1 MAVAGINGHVNV
13 SEFFQQAELASEA
26 SDVADMAEDF
36 VPARVPTSGLM
47 RSSDLAI
54 ANEIETALAE
64 DRLRLMLQ
72 PIVAARTG
80 ETKFYEALIRLERRD
95 GSLVAAS
102 QFVQAAE
109 RLGLHRQIDVR
120 ALEIAVDILRAA
132 PALRLSLNVSGLT
145 CGDAVWLARLR
156 ELSGGDPQLAG
167 RLIVEIT
174 ETAAIRDFDQSILFV
189 DALKEFGC
197 AVAIDDFGAGY
208 SSFKTLKY
216 LPVDLLKIDGL
227 FVRNLASDPRD
238 RVFLRAMVELA
249 NSFGMETVAE
259 WVVSA
264 EAAQVAADV
273 GITYLQGYHFGCP
286 LEVSEV
292 IGNGSAL

>member
-13 SEFFQQAELASEA
+13 SEFFHQAERTSEVG
-26 SDVADMAEDF
+26 DVLDVAEDF
-36 VPARVPTSGLM
+36 GAARSPASDPM
-47 RSSDLAI
+47 PSSDFAI
-54 ANEIETALAE
+54 GNEIESALAE
-64 DRLRLMLQ
+64 DRFRLMLQ
-72 PIVAARTG
+72 PIVAAQTG
-80 ETKFYEALIRLERRD
+80 EAKFYEALIRLERRD
-95 GSLVAAS
+95 GSLVSAS
-102 QFVQAAE
+102 KFVQAAE
-109 RLGLHRQIDVR
+109 RLGLHRRIDVR

-132 PALRLSLNVSGLT
+132 PGLRLSLNISGLT
-145 CGDAVWLARLR
+145 CGDAAWLARLR

-189 DALKEFGC
+189 DALKELGC

-216 LPVDLLKIDGL
+216 LPVDVLKIDGL
-227 FVRNLASDPRD
+227 FVKNLASDPRD

-292 IGNGSAL
+292 IGKGLAG